1 MTQNKSQLAEEHLTA
16 DQAKEAIKTTLGKLQ
31 QKPSTAFL
39 ATILSQALGLKTN
52 MAKKALKVK
61 IENIILFDRKQSDYG
76 SKNIAA
82 WDKKDLNILGVG
94 FRLNDKL
101 QRLMNLTWKR
111 VENKES
117 SEAENEPMLDTA
129 KDIENYG
136 TILELL
142 ESDEWI

>member
-1 MTQNKSQLAEEHLTA
+1 MTQNKSQSAEEHLTA

-39 ATILSQALGLKTN
+39 AAILSQALGLKTH
-52 MAKKALKVK
+52 MAKKALKAK

-111 VENKES
+111 IENKES
-117 SEAENEPMLDTA
+117 PDVENEPMLDTA

-142 ESDEWI
+142 ESDEWS

>member
-1 MTQNKSQLAEEHLTA
+1 M
-16 DQAKEAIKTTLGKLQ
+16 
-31 QKPSTAFL
+31 
-39 ATILSQALGLKTN
+39 SQALNLKTS
-52 MAKKALKVK
+52 MAKKALKCK
-61 IENIILFDRKQSDYG
+61 IDNLLLFDKKQSDYG

-101 QRLMNLTWKR
+101 QRMMNLTWKR
-111 VENKES
+111 IETKES
-117 SEAENEPMLDTA
+117 PEVIEESMIDTA

-142 ESDEWI
+142 ESDEWS

>member
-1 MTQNKSQLAEEHLTA
+1 MTQNKSTLAEEHLTA

-117 SEAENEPMLDTA
+117 PEVENEPMLDTA

>member
-1 MTQNKSQLAEEHLTA
+1 MTQNKSTSQEASLTT
-16 DQAKEAIKTTLGKLQ
+16 DQAREAIMETLKAMQ
-31 QKPSTAFL
+31 HKPSTAFL
-39 ATILSQALGLKTN
+39 AGIMAQALGLKTA
-52 MAKKALKVK
+52 MAKKAIKCK
-61 IENIILFDRKQSDYG
+61 IENILLFDKKQSDYG

-101 QRLMNLTWKR
+101 QRMMNLTWKR
-111 VENKES
+111 IESKES
-117 SEAENEPMLDTA
+117 PEVIEESMIDTA

-142 ESDEWI
+142 ESDEWS

>member
-1 MTQNKSQLAEEHLTA
+1 MTQNKSTLVEEHLTA

>member
-1 MTQNKSQLAEEHLTA
+1 
-16 DQAKEAIKTTLGKLQ
+16 
-31 QKPSTAFL
+31 
-39 ATILSQALGLKTN
+39 
-52 MAKKALKVK
+52 MAKKAIKYK
-61 IENIILFDRKQSDYG
+61 IENILLFDRKQSDYG

-101 QRLMNLTWKR
+101 QRMMNLTWKR
-111 VENKES
+111 IESKES
-117 SEAENEPMLDTA
+117 PEVIEESMIDTA

-142 ESDEWI
+142 ESDEWS

>member
-1 MTQNKSQLAEEHLTA
+1 MSQDKSQLAEEHLTA

-117 SEAENEPMLDTA
+117 PEVENEPMLDTA

>member
-1 MTQNKSQLAEEHLTA
+1 
-16 DQAKEAIKTTLGKLQ
+16 
-31 QKPSTAFL
+31 
-39 ATILSQALGLKTN
+39 

-61 IENIILFDRKQSDYG
+61 IENIILFDKKQSDYG

-117 SEAENEPMLDTA
+117 PEAENEPMLDTA

-142 ESDEWI
+142 ETDEWT

>member
-1 MTQNKSQLAEEHLTA
+1 MTQDKSTSVEEHLTA
-16 DQAKEAIKTTLGKLQ
+16 DQAKEAIKTTLAKLQ

-61 IENIILFDRKQSDYG
+61 IENIILFDKKQSDYG

-111 VENKES
+111 VEAKES
-117 SEAENEPMLDTA
+117 SEVENEPMLDTA

-142 ESDEWI
+142 ETDEWI

>member
-1 MTQNKSQLAEEHLTA
+1 
-16 DQAKEAIKTTLGKLQ
+16 
-31 QKPSTAFL
+31 
-39 ATILSQALGLKTN
+39 

-61 IENIILFDRKQSDYG
+61 IENIILFDKKQIDYG

-111 VENKES
+111 VEAKES
-117 SEAENEPMLDTA
+117 SEVENEPMLDTA

-142 ESDEWI
+142 ESDEWV

>member
-1 MTQNKSQLAEEHLTA
+1 
-16 DQAKEAIKTTLGKLQ
+16 
-31 QKPSTAFL
+31 
-39 ATILSQALGLKTN
+39 
-52 MAKKALKVK
+52 MAKKAIKCKV
-61 IENIILFDRKQSDYG
+61 ENILLFDKKQSDYG

-101 QRLMNLTWKR
+101 QRMMNLTWKR
-111 VENKES
+111 IESKES
-117 SEAENEPMLDTA
+117 PEVIEESMIDTA

-142 ESDEWI
+142 ESDEWS

>member
-1 MTQNKSQLAEEHLTA
+1 MTQNKSLSAEELLTA
-16 DQAKEAIKTTLGKLQ
+16 DQAREAIKITLGKLQ

-61 IENIILFDRKQSDYG
+61 IENIILFDKKQSDYG

-111 VENKES
+111 VEAKES

-142 ESDEWI
+142 ESDEWV

>member
-1 MTQNKSQLAEEHLTA
+1 MTQNKSTLAEEHLTA

-101 QRLMNLTWKR
+101 QR
-111 VENKES
+111 
-117 SEAENEPMLDTA
+117 
-129 KDIENYG
+129 
-136 TILELL
+136 
-142 ESDEWI
+142 

>member
-1 MTQNKSQLAEEHLTA
+1 MNQDKLTSAEGSLTA
-16 DQAKEAIKTTLGKLQ
+16 DQAREAIKTTLGKLQ

-111 VENKES
+111 VEAKES
-117 SEAENEPMLDTA
+117 SEVENEPMLDTA

>member
-1 MTQNKSQLAEEHLTA
+1 MTQNKSLSAEELLTA

-117 SEAENEPMLDTA
+117 SAAENEPMLDTA

-142 ESDEWI
+142 ESDEWG

>member
-1 MTQNKSQLAEEHLTA
+1 
-16 DQAKEAIKTTLGKLQ
+16 
-31 QKPSTAFL
+31 
-39 ATILSQALGLKTN
+39 
-52 MAKKALKVK
+52 MAKRALKVK
-61 IENIILFDRKQSDYG
+61 IENIILFDKKQSDYG

-111 VENKES
+111 VEAKES
-117 SEAENEPMLDTA
+117 SEAENETMLDTA

-142 ESDEWI
+142 ESDEWV

>member
-1 MTQNKSQLAEEHLTA
+1 M
-16 DQAKEAIKTTLGKLQ
+16 
-31 QKPSTAFL
+31 
-39 ATILSQALGLKTN
+39 SQALGLKTG
-52 MAKKALKVK
+52 MAKKAIKYK
-61 IENIILFDRKQSDYG
+61 IENILLFDRKQSDYG

-101 QRLMNLTWKR
+101 QRMMNLTWKR
-111 VENKES
+111 IESKES
-117 SEAENEPMLDTA
+117 PEVIEESMIDTA

-142 ESDEWI
+142 ESDEWS

>member
-1 MTQNKSQLAEEHLTA
+1 MNQDKLTSAEGSLTA
-16 DQAKEAIKTTLGKLQ
+16 DQAREAIKTTLGKLQ

-61 IENIILFDRKQSDYG
+61 IENIILFDKKQSDYG

-111 VENKES
+111 VEAKES
-117 SEAENEPMLDTA
+117 SEVENEPMLDTA

-142 ESDEWI
+142 ESDEWV

>member
-1 MTQNKSQLAEEHLTA
+1 
-16 DQAKEAIKTTLGKLQ
+16 
-31 QKPSTAFL
+31 
-39 ATILSQALGLKTN
+39 

-94 FRLNDKL
+94 FRLKDKL

-117 SEAENEPMLDTA
+117 SAVENEPMLDTA

-142 ESDEWI
+142 ESDEWT